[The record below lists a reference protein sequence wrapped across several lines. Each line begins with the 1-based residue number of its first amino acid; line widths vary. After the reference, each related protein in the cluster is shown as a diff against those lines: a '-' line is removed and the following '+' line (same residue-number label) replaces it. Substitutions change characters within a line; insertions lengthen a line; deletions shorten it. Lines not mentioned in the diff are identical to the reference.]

1 MYPFVSSS
9 YPCSCS
15 FFSGRQRERPN
26 PSDLATCSLTLRAC
40 PDYNGLMNPSPFGR
54 LFETGRLLFMLLLMS
69 FFFLLFADVEAG
81 VRGNESPSLLTTVP
95 SNEAYNKPRRNPIRI
110 SKESSRNQRHMRRL
124 YDDLFAD
131 YEREIRPVANDSMP
145 LTVVIQFWL
154 KQILKIDERDQT
166 IKCYLW
172 LELYWTDELLKW
184 NPSDYGGLD
193 RMHVPSTKIWRPD
206 ILVYNNANMNI
217 EDNEVETNAIIK
229 ANGDVTLFRAMIT
242 DITCTL
248 SLSLFPFDQQ
258 VCYLTFASWSMD
270 GSKML
275 LFPSNSSDNLEL
287 YIRNTEW
294 ELTDFSVKMY
304 EKRYEC
310 CPYAFPDITYFMVL
324 KRSPSYYIFTLIIP
338 STFITVVTIVGFF
351 TPHSTTGENTEKVSL
366 GVNAL
371 LSMSIIMM
379 MVSGEVPATSE
390 VIPLIGKYYIGLI
403 FLIFGAAFTTTI
415 TLAYQMRGNSGTPMS
430 ARMKHLLFEKLA
442 KSPLGYW
449 FFAVQIDRK
458 NKYSNRPKG
467 GPRSKENHTYIFDNV
482 CIPSENN
489 VNSDGLN
496 SVHVNSTNTPN
507 INANGLK
514 LKHRVIK
521 KDSKKTKLI
530 QMDEIGKEQNEV
542 DKNPLTE
549 ATETLINGHS
559 FWTNRLYECMSKIDE
574 SISRTHQQRVI
585 EFEWEQGTRI
595 IERIIMI
602 FYVTLTLGFAFFMLG
617 GSGEDI
623 RLTEEVMDRVKR

>member
-1 MYPFVSSS
+1 
-9 YPCSCS
+9 
-15 FFSGRQRERPN
+15 
-26 PSDLATCSLTLRAC
+26 
-40 PDYNGLMNPSPFGR
+40 MNLVPLGR
-54 LFETGRLLFMLLLMS
+54 LLETGRFYMFVLMCC
-69 FFFLLFADVEAG
+69 LVVIVEAG
-81 VRGNESPSLLTTVP
+81 VRGNESPSLLTTAP
-95 SNEAYNKPRRNPIRI
+95 AFEAQNKPRRTPIRI
-110 SKESSRNQRHMRRL
+110 SKESARSQRHMRRL
-124 YDDLFAD
+124 YDDLFED
-131 YEREIRPVANDSMP
+131 YEREIRPVVNDSMP

-184 NPSDYGGLD
+184 NPEDYGGLD

-430 ARMKHLLFEKLA
+430 ARMRHILFERLA

-449 FFAVQIDRK
+449 FFAVQIDK
-458 NKYSNRPKG
+458 KHKFANRAKG
-467 GPRSKENHTYIFDNV
+467 GPRNKENHTYIFDNV
-482 CIPSENN
+482 CVPPIGNN

-496 SVHVNSTNTPN
+496 SIHVNSTNPPVV
-507 INANGLK
+507 NANGLK

-521 KDSKKTKLI
+521 KDSKRTKLI
-530 QMDEIGKEQNEV
+530 QMDDMTNNELEV
-542 DKNPLTE
+542 DKNPLVE

-559 FWTNRLYECMSKIDE
+559 YWTNRLYDCLSRIDE
-574 SISRTHQQRVI
+574 SIHRTHQQRVI

-595 IERIIMI
+595 IERVIMI